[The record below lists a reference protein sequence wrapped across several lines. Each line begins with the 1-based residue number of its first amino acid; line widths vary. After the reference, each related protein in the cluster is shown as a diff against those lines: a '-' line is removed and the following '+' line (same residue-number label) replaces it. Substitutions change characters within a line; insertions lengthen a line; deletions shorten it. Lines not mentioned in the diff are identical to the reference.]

1 MYVRVG
7 TRKRKLTLHG
17 FMMKEKVF
25 VWLGWL
31 LEPGMQALQFNSA
44 SIHKSEIILIGDT
57 QSGSDSHS
65 VGKVLLYLGLYIY
78 TAKCL

>member
-1 MYVRVG
+1 
-7 TRKRKLTLHG
+7 
-17 FMMKEKVF
+17 MMKEKVF

-44 SIHKSEIILIGDT
+44 SIHVHKSEIILIGDT

-78 TAKCL
+78 TAKGL